1 MNTTPPSSF
10 PVRRVVIGSTMH
22 ASIIAQLRVAR
33 PDLELRGAPYQQI
46 TADDLEWAD
55 AYVGFKRPQAEHMGR
70 VAWVHCTGA
79 GVDSWFN
86 PVEIDRSILLTRSSE
101 SFGPM
106 IAEWALARALAV
118 SQQLRELDQA
128 QREHRWAPR
137 ELALLQGTT
146 AVVVGTGDVG
156 GHCARLFR
164 AMGCHTIGISRSG
177 QGNSEW
183 FDQCAPVTELSAWVS
198 RADWLVLM
206 LPLTGATRGL
216 ISRDV
221 LAHARGAVLINAGR
235 GAVVDESA
243 IPDALDAGWLRAA
256 ALDVFDREPLPESSP
271 LWSDPRVIV
280 SPHISGLT
288 TVEGTVAGF
297 LECLAD
303 IEQGRVPKWAVDRAR
318 QY

>member
-1 MNTTPPSSF
+1 MTSALSSSLA
-10 PVRRVVIGSTMH
+10 VRRVVIGSTLQ
-22 ASIIAQLRVAR
+22 ASIIAQLRAAR

-46 TADDLEWAD
+46 TADDLDWAD
-55 AYVGFKRPQAEHMGR
+55 AYVGFKRPQTEHMGR

-79 GVDSWFN
+79 GVDSWFT
-86 PVEIDRSILLTRSSE
+86 PMELDRSILLTRSSE

-118 SQQLRELDQA
+118 SQQLRELDQV

-137 ELALLQGTT
+137 ELALLRGTT

-164 AMGCHTIGISRSG
+164 AMGCRTIGISRSG
-177 QGNSEW
+177 RGSTEW
-183 FDQCAPVTELSAWVS
+183 FDECAPVSELATWVA

-206 LPLTGATRGL
+206 LPLTEATRGL

-221 LAHARGAVLINAGR
+221 LSKARGAVLINAGR
-235 GAVVDESA
+235 GAVVDEAA
-243 IPDALDAGWLRAA
+243 IPQALDAGWLRAA
-256 ALDVFDREPLPESSP
+256 ALDVFEREPLPADSP

-303 IEQGRVPKWAVDRAR
+303 IERGRIPKWVVDRDR